1 MTHVPYKGGGSAQ
14 TDIMAGQVDVY
25 FASTASAIPNVQAG
39 RMRALGV
46 TTANRIAA
54 LPDVPTVAESGL
66 PGYEATMWYGII
78 GPKDLPLAIVARVNA
93 AINKAIAPPEARE
106 KLEADGAEPAG
117 GSAEAFGKLIA
128 REIALWGQV
137 VRDLGIRP
145 E

>member
-1 MTHVPYKGGGSAQ
+1 MF
-14 TDIMAGQVDVY
+14 DIAPSEMMLVALV
-25 FASTASAIPNVQAG
+25 AI
-39 RMRALGV
+39 
-46 TTANRIAA
+46 IF
-54 LPDVPTVAESGL
+54 
-66 PGYEATMWYGII
+66 I
-78 GPKDLPLAIVARVNA
+78 GPKDLPPAIVARVNA

-137 VRDLGIRP
+137 VRELGIRP

>member
-1 MTHVPYKGGGSAQ
+1 
-14 TDIMAGQVDVY
+14 
-25 FASTASAIPNVQAG
+25 
-39 RMRALGV
+39 MRALGV

-78 GPKDLPLAIVARVNA
+78 GPKNLPPAIVTRVNT

-128 REIALWGQV
+128 TEIALWGQV